1 MQVEKGDPKKP
12 EDLAGDGY
20 WEGGFQEKALEDL
33 ALRGSESM
41 NKGYGQ
47 ASISILGR
55 ISDVPARSTR
65 GRGAG

>member
-1 MQVEKGDPKKP
+1 MQVEKGDPEKP

>member
-1 MQVEKGDPKKP
+1 MQVEKGDSEKP

-20 WEGGFQEKALEDL
+20 WEAGVQEKALEDL

-41 NKGYGQ
+41 NKGYVQ
-47 ASISILGR
+47 ACISILGH
-55 ISDVPARSTR
+55 ISDVPARSIR